1 MSTQDLGSKYPP
13 RTSSVSKTKE
23 ILGQLNSTPSTLAQ
37 ISSDM
42 TSTPRSLFT
51 KIIGNSS
58 QSSREQDTQCLTIEG
73 APFNEPPR
81 PQFVPPSGIS
91 PVSPNYVYTKGKH
104 NGQTDES
111 GMEPFSDR
119 PPLRYRHSSFL
130 PYMKTNS
137 EHAGFSPEPFSDDKF
152 AQARHSQAHASPY
165 TIAASSN
172 SDLTKISALRS
183 QGQIQRAGAI
193 PATKVHS
200 IIQPPPPEICERLET
215 TEQLPRRPETGTSI
229 VSESSYRSEISVT
242 HNGTS
247 TSKLK
252 AWTKSLKHW
261 SFSKGKNK
269 EKQRPTMKSES
280 PVGQRPK
287 WRRSAADLLP
297 SHSGDGVKH
306 LYWKTHSSQQ
316 SLSTSEISVEG
327 HYRASY
333 ENLTPMHKS
342 TPALE
347 NFQPTK
353 PQINLG
359 SRTRRTNSDRIGPLP
374 YPSQPDRPPKI
385 CSPYRD
391 EIQSYSDE
399 GLPYPIT
406 HTPFPTTPKA
416 PQSISVID
424 SYFPETSTHTGAPSP
439 ERLGHFSCSNEIL
452 DFASDIEDVE
462 TDEDETITLKTDRDL
477 RPPTRIVPKI
487 ENLAPISENQND
499 PREYEFNEI
508 FANPTSAG
516 YGTFN
521 RLFQTQLPND
531 WKSVNPIGQY
541 SGRICFSR
549 ILSFVS
555 IYIQFFYNP
564 IKPNLLA
571 FSYHHHK

>member
-1 MSTQDLGSKYPP
+1 MSTRDLGSKYPP
-13 RTSSVSKTKE
+13 RTSSISKAKE
-23 ILGQLNSTPSTLAQ
+23 ILGQLNSTPPTLAQ
-37 ISSDM
+37 TSSDM

-51 KIIGNSS
+51 KIIGSSS

-73 APFNEPPR
+73 APFNELPR

-111 GMEPFSDR
+111 GIQEPFSDR

-137 EHAGFSPEPFSDDKF
+137 EHAAFSLVPFSDDKL
-152 AQARHSQAHASPY
+152 AQARHSQALASPY

-172 SDLTKISALRS
+172 SNSSRISALSS
-183 QGQIQRAGAI
+183 QAQNQRAGAI
-193 PATKVHS
+193 PATKAHP
-200 IIQPPPPEICERLET
+200 IIQLPRPEICERLET
-215 TEQLPRRPETGTSI
+215 TEQLPRRPETGSSI

-252 AWTKSLKHW
+252 AWTKGLKHW
-261 SFSKGKNK
+261 SFLKGKNK
-269 EKQRPTMKSES
+269 EKQGITVKGEES

-297 SHSGDGVKH
+297 SHSGDWPSGVKH
-306 LYWKTHSSQQ
+306 PYWKTHSSQQ
-316 SLSTSEISVEG
+316 SLSTSEISMEG

-342 TPALE
+342 TPAYE
-347 NFQPTK
+347 NFQPPK

-359 SRTRRTNSDRIGPLP
+359 SRIKRTNNDHIGPLP
-374 YPSQPDRPPKI
+374 YPAQPDRPPKI

-391 EIQSYSDE
+391 EIQSYINE

-406 HTPFPTTPKA
+406 HPSPFATPKA
-416 PQSISVID
+416 PQSISIID
-424 SYFPETSTHTGAPSP
+424 SYFPETSMRTGAPSP
-439 ERLGHFSCSNEIL
+439 EGLDHFRCSNGTL
-452 DFASDIEDVE
+452 DFVSDIEDAE
-462 TDEDETITLKTDRDL
+462 TDEDETITLKTYRDL
-477 RPPTRIVPKI
+477 QPPARIVPKI
-487 ENLAPISENQND
+487 ENLGPISENQNV
-499 PREYEFNEI
+499 PREYELNEI
-508 FANPTSAG
+508 FANPISAG

-521 RLFQTQLPND
+521 RLFQTQTQHD
-531 WKSVNPIGQY
+531 WKSVNQIGQH

-564 IKPNLLA
+564 IISNLLA
-571 FSYHHHK
+571 F